1 MTMGR
6 QLSRS
11 QNVVVSAEYQHTKTS
26 GATSAMQAYLAAW
39 QGAFGQRYS
48 LRASAGIRPYS
59 QAGQAGRIAPA
70 VGLGLTARLR
80 RNDSLALSYERSVE
94 QALGIGTHLT
104 QVVTVG
110 YNLSLVRRLSI
121 DASGGYGRGTYPLDP
136 NRLLLGRTGNLS
148 VRYVLVQGLA
158 ASVGSSVYVREGTP
172 GPSGTL
178 YRTEISLSYAKA
190 WR

>member
-1 MTMGR
+1 MRYEVSARTQRRCGLAEQTVSFDSSLVTGSTSQFGGATAFTVNMTMGR

-39 QGAFGQRYS
+39 QGALGQRYS
-48 LRASAGIRPYS
+48 LRASAGIRPYT
-59 QAGQAGRIAPA
+59 QAGQPGRIAPA
-70 VGLGLTARLR
+70 MGLGLTTRLR

-110 YNLSLVRRLSI
+110 
-121 DASGGYGRGTYPLDP
+121 
-136 NRLLLGRTGNLS
+136 
-148 VRYVLVQGLA
+148 
-158 ASVGSSVYVREGTP
+158 
-172 GPSGTL
+172 
-178 YRTEISLSYAKA
+178 
-190 WR
+190 